1 MDFFE
6 AQDKA
11 RRKTGRLVALFILA
25 VLSLLALTNVLVAVA
40 FGLFSAQQGE
50 AQALELDWMLFVWI
64 SIAVLGVV
72 GFGSLYK
79 TASLSGGGATVADM
93 LQARLIVAGTGDI
106 HEQRVLNIVEEMAIA
121 SATPV
126 PPVYLMEEDA
136 INAFAAGFSA
146 SDAVI
151 GVTRGA
157 LVKLDRDQLQGVIA
171 HEFSH
176 ILNGDMRLNIR
187 LIGLLHGILV
197 LGMMGYYLMRSAGL
211 ARRDKNGGALVFL
224 GLGLIVIGA
233 AGTFFGNLIKAAV
246 SRQREYLADASAV
259 QFTRNRDGIAGAL
272 KRIGSDSVGSA
283 LQHPAAAE
291 VSHALFSEGVSR
303 SFSALFATHPPLKDR
318 IRAIQP
324 DWDGE
329 FAQEA
334 SVETATQTG
343 SAGTTSAGTDASART
358 RTAGALG
365 IVAAM
370 ALQRAGEPDAAD
382 MAEAKR
388 IHQGLPK
395 SLLDAAHE
403 PHGARALI
411 YSLLLSSPTDVIP
424 DYQVPQGRA
433 AQLAYLQQSADAG
446 VYDALQL
453 LLTETEQLPA
463 EYRLPLVNISL
474 SALRQLS
481 QAQYKKFVDNM
492 ARVMELSD
500 TRRIVPWMFHNL
512 VRHHLGA
519 VYRSHDPEHQGRQKA
534 RPGGVGQS
542 DRESAAVVLLSLLA
556 YLGEQQGV
564 AAATAF
570 DAGRKVLG
578 NSMPEV
584 KTMSLLAAD
593 QLSLAELDKAA
604 ACLGQLPA
612 QQKKHLLMAMA
623 ACIQADGVM
632 TVAEQELLRT
642 MAEILD
648 CPTPALF

>member
-40 FGLFSAQQGE
+40 FGLFSDQQGE

-136 INAFAAGFSA
+136 INAFAAGFST

-157 LVKLDRDQLQGVIA
+157 LLKLDRDQLQGVIA

-197 LGMMGYYLMRSAGL
+197 LGMMGYYLMRTAGL

-272 KRIGSDSVGSA
+272 KRIGSDSAGSA
-283 LQHPAAAE
+283 LKHPAAAE
-291 VSHALFSEGVSR
+291 VSHALFSEGVPR
-303 SFSALFATHPPLKDR
+303 SFSAMFATHPPLKDR
-318 IRAIQP
+318 IRALQP

-329 FAQEA
+329 FSPDA
-334 SVETATQTG
+334 SKQTD
-343 SAGTTSAGTDASART
+343 SPGTTSASMDDSART

-382 MAEAKR
+382 MAEARR

-395 SLLDAAHE
+395 TLLDAAHE

-411 YSLLLSSPTDVIP
+411 YCLLLSSPTDVIP

-433 AQLAYLQQSADAG
+433 AQLDYLRQRADAG
-446 VYDALQL
+446 VYEALQR
-453 LLTETEQLPA
+453 LLTETEQLAA

-481 QAQYKKFVDNM
+481 EDQYKKFVDNM
-492 ARVMELSD
+492 AHVMELSD

-519 VYRSHDPEHQGRQKA
+519 VFHLHDKEHRGRQKTGS
-534 RPGGVGQS
+534 GGVGKP

-564 AAATAF
+564 AAAAAF

-578 NSMPEV
+578 DSMPAV
-584 KTMSLLAAD
+584 KSMPLLAAD

-612 QQKKHLLMAMA
+612 PLKKHVLMAMA